1 MLTRTVC
8 TSDAWST
15 LTFTVGSLRVRVR
28 VRVKGG
34 EYVHIHTYVPTT
46 TRATVCY
53 IREM

>member
-1 MLTRTVC
+1 METTIG
-8 TSDAWST
+8 
-15 LTFTVGSLRVRVR
+15 VGDW
-28 VRVKGG
+28 VKVKMEETIGGGG